1 MNRRVIAIAILCV
14 GLAALAFGISLGQ
27 HEIIRSWLQVFSDVY
42 APYFPQPITP

>member
-42 APYFPQPITP
+42 TPYFPQPITP